1 MSKWLSIELS
11 LLLLVSLVAFAGFVS
26 WQNTGDDLTG
36 EAFWR
41 QPYRPPPKPIYVPP
55 PQPAPD
61 QNQIKAMTDRINQ
74 LYENIKQLQSDNKD
88 INFQLKLK
96 MDRIKSAFDET
107 NLRIGRL
114 EDSTKNLN
122 TNELNNELNR
132 VFLALKELSFKVKQ
146 LEDNDKLTNS

>member
-36 EAFWR
+36 EAWYR
-41 QPYRPPPKPIYVPP
+41 PYRPPPKPIYVPP